1 MRRHSCSKARI
12 APWHLSIL
20 SVLFV
25 TCTCTSTQSTGI
37 VYVNL
42 HSRAHT
48 LPILARHSLTPVAT
62 RFDVKLYT
70 LVFRCISG
78 QTSPLLSDLF
88 CLRSVSTTHRT
99 ARLTR
104 SQVSN
109 GLVLPNVSR
118 RFGLHS
124 LSYLAA
130 VKWNSAPDIR
140 NATSLHDLRIQLCT
154 WLGHPVRRP
163 IGL

>member
-1 MRRHSCSKARI
+1 MAVVSHCPVKRQALAAGSNARGQ
-12 APWHLSIL
+12 AW
-20 SVLFV
+20 
-25 TCTCTSTQSTGI
+25 
-37 VYVNL
+37 
-42 HSRAHT
+42 SRTEREACCHFFKVSPHT
-48 LPILARHSLTPVAT
+48 
-62 RFDVKLYT
+62 LYT

-130 VKWNSAPDIR
+130 VKWNSAPPDIR